1 MTKGELPELSAKFKD
16 GQPENKKEVD
26 ILKAKLP
33 IVKQKGEE
41 LKGANKKNSEIVAML
56 EQDDR
61 RGGGSAVEAGS
72 TTGVKKYADGGRYEG
87 ELDAD
92 GQCDGEGL
100 FTDVTGVQYRGQ
112 FRGGLK
118 HGKGKMAFS
127 DGSTTVCPWQ
137 EGMPHGPV
145 TVNYADGKAY
155 VGRCEA
161 GANVGQGVK
170 WSADRA
176 QAWEME
182 NGFTEVRSISLEEA
196 AQIAARI
203 GLCV

>member
-1 MTKGELPELSAKFKD
+1 MTYEGEWVQGKRHGA
-16 GQPENKKEVD
+16 G
-26 ILKAKLP
+26 KL
-33 IVKQKGEE
+33 
-41 LKGANKKNSEIVAML
+41 
-56 EQDDR
+56 
-61 RGGGSAVEAGS
+61 VE
-72 TTGVKKYADGGRYEG
+72 ADGGSYEG
-87 ELDAD
+87 EWKED
-92 GQCDGEGL
+92 
-100 FTDVTGVQYRGQ
+100 
-112 FRGGLK
+112 LK

-127 DGSTTVCPWQ
+127 ESRMGAPRWAR
-137 EGMPHGPV
+137 GKRPMPHGPV

-196 AQIAARI
+196 AQIAKSI
-203 GLCV
+203 GLPVP